1 MIANNAPAHVDLGN
15 GDPVAEVFAWDDDGH
30 PMILTPSGLAAPTR
44 WDRRRLS
51 KPVGDTRIWPRPNTH
66 RVAQLV
72 PAPIELYRS
81 GQIVAFALCDHGCV
95 HSLTYGPAGLLTTF
109 RGYQMPGNH
118 DDEGDGDAAAPQ
130 SD

>member
-30 PMILTPSGLAAPTR
+30 PMILTPSGLARADAVGQTAIV
-44 WDRRRLS
+44 
-51 KPVGDTRIWPRPNTH
+51 KPGWDTRIWPRPNTH

-81 GQIVAFALCDHGCV
+81 DEIVAFAVCDHGCV
-95 HSLTYGPAGLLTTF
+95 HALTYGGGGLLTTF
-109 RGYQMPGNH
+109 RGYRMPGNH
-118 DDEGDGDAAAPQ
+118 DGEGEADDVAPQ